1 MRDLASCFSEHAVQV
16 SDASCSG
23 AAAAATLSPSAPTA
37 VVCSYRLSL
46 SSQKQILVSLAW
58 CRSPLSQ
65 GLTLT
70 FDGDHAAALKLT
82 THSRLFRKLK
92 GARSIDLHGFAIEVH
107 WDLSAARYE
116 AGPEP
121 IDGFYVL
128 VTVDSEIGPALG
140 DLAREAA
147 SRKLRPG
154 TRPAEWCLVSRQEHF
169 TGGSVYAARTRF
181 RESGPAHEVRIQCGG
196 VGEEQPGLT
205 VWIDRKAVMRVK
217 RLRWNFRGNQT
228 IFVDGL
234 LVDLMWDVHGWFN
247 GSGSGHAVFM
257 FRTRSGLDSRLWLE
271 EKMVNGDREN
281 VYWGV
286 CCGALLFLSGLLK
299 FNTKN

>member
-23 AAAAATLSPSAPTA
+23 AGAAETLSPSAPTA

-121 IDGFYVL
+121 IDGFY
-128 VTVDSEIGPALG
+128 
-140 DLAREAA
+140 AA

-154 TRPAEWCLVSRQEHF
+154 ARPAEWCLVSRQEHF

-181 RESGPAHEVRIQCGG
+181 REAGPAHEVRIQCGG
-196 VGEEQPGLT
+196 EGEGEGAKQPGLT

-247 GSGSGHAVFM
+247 GSGSSHAVFM

-271 EKMVNGDREN
+271 EKMVNGDREKLDFS
-281 VYWGV
+281 
-286 CCGALLFLSGLLK
+286 LLICA
-299 FNTKN
+299 TKAM